1 MHKLISILMTLVLLV
16 QIVPPVSAKPK
27 GDWNAVK
34 ALADHSVAVKTKAG
48 KTHFGRVQ
56 TADDSSITIRI
67 AGRDEFTGQEITFTR
82 DEVAR
87 VWRARLRFDET
98 NMGKGALV
106 GAGAGLGVAVIHAII
121 LSKQGE
127 TTAHAGG
134 GLFALI
140 GAGAGVVLG
149 SFWKKKNKQQELVY
163 SV

>member
-1 MHKLISILMTLVLLV
+1 MHRLIPILITLVLLV
-16 QIVPPVSAKPK
+16 QMVPPVSAKLK
-27 GDWNAVK
+27 NDWNAVK
-34 ALADHSVAVKTKAG
+34 ALTDQPIAVKTNAG
-48 KTHFGRVQ
+48 KTHFGLVQ
-56 TADDSSITIRI
+56 SADDSTITIRL
-67 AGRDEFTGQEITFTR
+67 AGRDELTSQEIKFTR
-82 DEVAR
+82 DEVGK

-98 NMGKGALV
+98 NMGKGALI
-106 GAGAGLGVAVIHAII
+106 GAGAGLGVAVIHAAI

-149 SFWKKKNKQQELVY
+149 SFWKKKHKKQELVY